1 MVAAP
6 IDGASP
12 LWNMQLKIIWQDYFS
27 SGIFFNPINKIQIMK
42 GEILLELRVKGLIVR
57 ETLLGETDKLL
68 SVLTS
73 EYGRIPVMAKGAR
86 SIRSRYMISTQLM
99 CYSELTLYKRGDRFW
114 LREAL
119 PVETFYAVRL
129 ELDLYALVQYLFDV
143 CCEVCPERHPD
154 GAGDMLRLILNTL
167 YAIMTGKKKQEL
179 IKAAFELKTSILSGF
194 APDLSQCTDCGA
206 AASDNAD
213 MTLDLVGGTLR
224 CKQCSD
230 RLAKAEMIFSKP
242 SENKYTTAIRIV
254 SPAVLSAMR
263 YIENASIK
271 RFLSFNLSE
280 EYLKEFSS
288 TCEAYLCNQIERS
301 FTTLEFWHEL
311 RSRYSS

>member
-154 GAGDMLRLILNTL
+154 
-167 YAIMTGKKKQEL
+167 
-179 IKAAFELKTSILSGF
+179 
-194 APDLSQCTDCGA
+194 
-206 AASDNAD
+206 
-213 MTLDLVGGTLR
+213 
-224 CKQCSD
+224 
-230 RLAKAEMIFSKP
+230 
-242 SENKYTTAIRIV
+242 
-254 SPAVLSAMR
+254 
-263 YIENASIK
+263 
-271 RFLSFNLSE
+271 
-280 EYLKEFSS
+280 
-288 TCEAYLCNQIERS
+288 
-301 FTTLEFWHEL
+301 
-311 RSRYSS
+311 